1 MTSFTDKLQVRLDG
15 RKTTHLYRNRRVQDT
30 PQQPE
35 VISNGRPMLAFCSND
50 YLGLASHP
58 DIIAAFKQGLDKYGA
73 GSGASHL
80 VAGHSRAHHAL
91 EEELAAFTGRSRA
104 LVFSSG
110 FMANIGVLGA
120 LATKQDQIFQDRL
133 NHASLI
139 DSALNSGAV
148 FKRYPH
154 LDIPKLGGLL
164 AKADPQGQHFIVSD
178 GVFSMDGDV
187 APLAALLDAAES
199 HNAVVMLNDAH
210 GFGCLGGTGG
220 GLAQVVSEQGCDTGE
235 NRLAILVG
243 TFGKAFGTAG
253 AFVAGSEEL
262 IETLIQFCRPYIYTT
277 ALPPALAEATRR
289 SLQLVQQDDWRRWH
303 LQALI
308 AQFRAG
314 CAQLNL
320 TLTDSQ
326 TPIQGLLLGAAETA
340 LSVSSR
346 LEEQGI
352 LVSAI
357 RPPTVPGGT
366 ARLRISFSAAHT
378 ATQVLRL
385 LDALATIAPT
395 LPTYKAPAA

>member
-1 MTSFTDKLQVRLDG
+1 MTLFADRLQARLDA
-15 RKTTHLYRNRRVQDT
+15 RKAEHLYRTRRVQDS

-35 VISNGRPMLAFCSND
+35 VVSNGKPMLAFCSND
-50 YLGLASHP
+50 YLGLANHP
-58 DIIAAFKQGLDKYGA
+58 EVIAAFKRGLDVYGA

-80 VAGHSRAHHAL
+80 VAGHTRAHHAL

-110 FMANIGVLGA
+110 FMANVGVLGA
-120 LATKQDQIFQDRL
+120 LATKQDQVYEDRL
-133 NHASLI
+133 NHASLL
-139 DSALNSGAV
+139 DGGLNTGAV

-154 LDIPKLGGLL
+154 LDAAKLDAML
-164 AKADPQGQHFIVSD
+164 AKAEPQGQRFIVSD

-187 APLAALLDAAES
+187 APLAALLDSAERHS
-199 HNAVVMLNDAH
+199 AVMMLDDAH
-210 GFGCLGGTGG
+210 GFGFLGGTGG
-220 GLAQVVSEQGCDTGE
+220 GLIQAVREQGSDTGE
-235 NRLAILVG
+235 DRLAILVG

-253 AFVAGSEEL
+253 AFVAGSENL

-277 ALPPALAEATRR
+277 AMPPAVAEATRR
-289 SLQLVQQDDWRRWH
+289 SLQLLQEEGWRRWH

-308 AQFRAG
+308 NQFREG
-314 CAQLNL
+314 CAQLQL
-320 TLTDSQ
+320 TLTDSH

-340 LSVSSR
+340 LGVSSY

-366 ARLRISFSAAHT
+366 ARLRISLSAAHT
-378 ATQVLRL
+378 ATHVKRL
-385 LDALATIAPT
+385 LDVLAVIAPK
-395 LPTYKAPAA
+395 LPRYEAPSA